1 MGVQETLFSPLSCE
15 YCVYFYYTSV
25 IAFLFFV
32 AALVGGLYQVFSGS
46 LNVLSLILGLLSPAL
61 LYFSNRLLYS
71 MCVSGIKK

>member
-1 MGVQETLFSPLSCE
+1 MSVQDTLFSPLSRE

-46 LNVLSLILGLLSPAL
+46 LNIFSLILGLLSPAL